1 MNDDDVPS
9 ATAICQRTMEN
20 IFKNIPGVAVRVDD
34 ILITGSSD
42 SEHLE
47 NLENVLSRL
56 QEKGLK
62 LQMSKVQFML
72 NEVEYN
78 GFAISKDRVKPTVQ
92 KVEAIHG
99 AEPPTN
105 FGELRSF
112 IGLANYLRNFV
123 QNFAEIISPLYKLL
137 KKEVIWKWGVIENNA
152 FNRLKDAIGTHKVLK
167 RYDPDGD
174 LVLQT
179 DASGVGVGATILQT
193 NTKGFLQPIAFA
205 SRILNKAE
213 RNYPEIE

>member
-1 MNDDDVPS
+1 M
-9 ATAICQRTMEN
+9 
-20 IFKNIPGVAVRVDD
+20 
-34 ILITGSSD
+34 
-42 SEHLE
+42 
-47 NLENVLSRL
+47 ENVLSRL

-62 LQMSKVQFML
+62 LQMGKVQFML

-105 FGELRSF
+105 VGELRSF

-152 FNRLKDAIGTHKVLK
+152 FNRLKDAIGTDKVLK

-213 RNYPEIE
+213 RNYPQIERELLV